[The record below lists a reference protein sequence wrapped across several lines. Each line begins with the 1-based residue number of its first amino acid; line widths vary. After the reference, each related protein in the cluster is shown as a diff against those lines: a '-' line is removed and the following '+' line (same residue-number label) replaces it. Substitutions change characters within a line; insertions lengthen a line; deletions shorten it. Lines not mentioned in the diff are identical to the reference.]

1 MIMLD
6 FDGTLVDCRQRQAT
20 VLNHILKKLEDKEL
34 DENYMWQMKRAGNT
48 NIQILKK
55 LKYPEKTI
63 KSLRRLWQIEIEA
76 ENWLNLD
83 QCFPWSY
90 EFLEFAS
97 QKTTISLLTARQN
110 EVALFRQLEKLQL
123 TKYFKDI
130 FVVRP
135 ETAAKSKSEILR
147 SNGAEL
153 MCGDTETD
161 AKASML
167 SETDFYAVSCG
178 QRSHKFLSSIK
189 CNNIYPNILSLKK
202 HL

>member
-76 ENWLNLD
+76 ETWLNLD

-90 EFLEFAS
+90 DFLEFAS

-123 TKYFKDI
+123 
-130 FVVRP
+130 VNLL
-135 ETAAKSKSEILR
+135 KSTTR
-147 SNGAEL
+147 
-153 MCGDTETD
+153 MT
-161 AKASML
+161 
-167 SETDFYAVSCG
+167 
-178 QRSHKFLSSIK
+178 R
-189 CNNIYPNILSLKK
+189 
-202 HL
+202 